1 VGSSES
7 RCSDAELVR
16 AALTGA
22 KGPLGELLS
31 RHWDT
36 AVALAARVLGS
47 ADLGRDAAQ
56 EAAVAV
62 MTDLAALRSPDR
74 FGAWFCGIALNVS
87 RRWLRQLHGEVL
99 CGEWDT
105 AAVEPGPAEAAES
118 AEVVTRVRAAVSAL
132 PAGQRHAVWLFYLQG
147 LTHRE
152 VAAHLEITVGA
163 VKSRLHQARAAL
175 TPTLTDMSDDQKG
188 TAMAVTA
195 TPQWPEVTVTGIR
208 RGQEGDGWHRTH
220 VMILRE
226 RGGDRTL
233 PIWIGPAEAA
243 AMAVELESAESPRPF
258 TAKLA
263 ASLVQAAG
271 ARIEEVRITRL
282 ADGVFYATVLVRSPA
297 GVHEVD
303 ARPSDAVNVALA
315 AGRPIKVDA
324 GLFEA
329 ETPQECAEELAS
341 FPLATAE
348 IAREARQRQWE
359 QKPPPGAV

>member
-16 AALTGA
+16 AALAGA

-31 RHWDT
+31 RHWET

-56 EAAVAV
+56 EASVAV

-87 RRWLRQLHGEVL
+87 RRWVRQLRAEVL
-99 CGEWDT
+99 CGEVDT
-105 AAVEPGPAEAAES
+105 AAIDSGPAAAAES

-132 PAGQRHAVWLFYLQG
+132 PAGQRDAVWLFYLQG

-152 VAAHLEITVGA
+152 VAAHLKITVGA
-163 VKSRLHQARAAL
+163 VKSRLHQGRAAL
-175 TPTLTDMSDDQKG
+175 TPALADISDDQKG
-188 TAMAVTA
+188 TAMAATAA
-195 TPQWPEVTVTGIR
+195 TPQWPEVIVTGIR

-220 VMILRE
+220 VMIMRE

-271 ARIEEVRITRL
+271 SRIEEVRITRL
-282 ADGVFYATVLVRSPA
+282 TEGVFYATVLVQSPA

-324 GLFEA
+324 GLFET
-329 ETPQECAEELAS
+329 ETPQECADQLAT

-348 IAREARQRQWE
+348 IAREARQRQSE
-359 QKPPPGAV
+359 HNRP

>member
-7 RCSDAELVR
+7 RCSDTELVR
-16 AALTGA
+16 AALAGA
-22 KGPLGELLS
+22 RWPLGELLS

-36 AVALAARVLGS
+36 AVALSARVLGS

-56 EAAVAV
+56 EAAIAV

-87 RRWLRQLHGEVL
+87 RRWVRQLRAEVL
-99 CGEWDT
+99 SDEWDA
-105 AAVEPGPAEAAES
+105 AAVDPGPAEAAES
-118 AEVVTRVRAAVSAL
+118 AELVTRVRAAVSAL
-132 PAGQRHAVWLFYLQG
+132 PAGQRDAVWLFYLQG

-152 VAAHLEITVGA
+152 VAAHLKITVGA

-175 TPTLTDMSDDQKG
+175 TPALTDTSDKQKG
-188 TAMAVTA
+188 TSMSVTA
-195 TPQWPEVTVTGIR
+195 TSHWPEVTVTGIR
-208 RGQEGDGWHRTH
+208 RSQEGEGWHRRH
-220 VMILRE
+220 VMILQE

-271 ARIEEVRITRL
+271 SRIEEVRITRL
-282 ADGVFYATVLVRSPA
+282 TDGVFYATVLVHSPVGA
-297 GVHEVD
+297 HEVD
-303 ARPSDAVNVALA
+303 ARPSDAVNLALA

-324 GLFEA
+324 GLFETA
-329 ETPQECAEELAS
+329 TPQECAEELAS

-348 IAREARQRQWE
+348 IVREVQQAQQE
-359 QKPPPGAV
+359 QKRPR

>member
-7 RCSDAELVR
+7 GCSDAELVR
-16 AALTGA
+16 AALAGA

-31 RHWDT
+31 RHWET

-56 EAAVAV
+56 EASVAV

-87 RRWLRQLHGEVL
+87 RRWVRQLRAEVL
-99 CGEWDT
+99 CGEVDT
-105 AAVEPGPAEAAES
+105 AAIDSGPAAAAES

-132 PAGQRHAVWLFYLQG
+132 PAGQRDAVWLFYLQG

-152 VAAHLEITVGA
+152 VAAHLKITVGA
-163 VKSRLHQARAAL
+163 VKSRLHQGRAAL
-175 TPTLTDMSDDQKG
+175 TPALADISDDQKG
-188 TAMAVTA
+188 TAMAATAA

-220 VMILRE
+220 VMIMRE

-263 ASLVQAAG
+263 ASLVEAAG
-271 ARIEEVRITRL
+271 SRIEEVRITRL
-282 ADGVFYATVLVRSPA
+282 TEGVFYATVLVQSPA

-324 GLFEA
+324 GLFET
-329 ETPQECAEELAS
+329 ETPQECADQLAT

-348 IAREARQRQWE
+348 IAREARQRQSE
-359 QKPPPGAV
+359 HNRP

>member
-1 VGSSES
+1 
-7 RCSDAELVR
+7 VR
-16 AALTGA
+16 AALAGA

-31 RHWDT
+31 RHWET

-56 EAAVAV
+56 EASVAV

-87 RRWLRQLHGEVL
+87 RRWVRQLRGEVL
-99 CGEWDT
+99 GGEWDT
-105 AAVEPGPAEAAES
+105 TAVEPGPAEAAES
-118 AEVVTRVRAAVSAL
+118 AEVVARVRAAVSAL
-132 PAGQRHAVWLFYLQG
+132 PAGQRDAVWLFYLQG

-152 VAAHLEITVGA
+152 VAAHLKITVGA

-175 TPTLTDMSDDQKG
+175 TPALADMSDDLKG

-195 TPQWPEVTVTGIR
+195 AAQWPEVTVTGIR
-208 RGQEGDGWHRTH
+208 RRQGGDDWRRAH
-220 VMILRE
+220 VMIMRE

-282 ADGVFYATVLVRSPA
+282 TDGVFYATVLVQSPA

-303 ARPSDAVNVALA
+303 ARPSDAVNIALA

-324 GLFEA
+324 RLFET
-329 ETPQECAEELAS
+329 EPPRECAEELAS

-348 IAREARQRQWE
+348 IAREVQQRQWE
-359 QKPPPGAV
+359 QKQPPSSI

>member
-7 RCSDAELVR
+7 RRSDAELVR
-16 AALTGA
+16 AALAGA

-56 EAAVAV
+56 EAAIAV

-87 RRWLRQLHGEVL
+87 RRWVRQLRWEVL

-105 AAVEPGPAEAAES
+105 AADDLGPAEAAES
-118 AEVVTRVRAAVSAL
+118 VELIARVRAAVSAL
-132 PAGQRHAVWLFYLQG
+132 PAGQREAVWLFYLQG

-152 VAAHLEITVGA
+152 VAAHLKITVGA

-175 TPTLTDMSDDQKG
+175 TPALADSSDYQKG

-195 TPQWPEVTVTGIR
+195 TAEWPEVTVTGIR
-208 RGQEGDGWHRTH
+208 RGQEGDSWHRRH
-220 VMILRE
+220 IMILRE
-226 RGGDRTL
+226 RGGERTL

-243 AMAVELESAESPRPF
+243 AMAVELESEESPRPF

-263 ASLVQAAG
+263 VSLVQAAG
-271 ARIEEVRITRL
+271 SRIEEVRVARL
-282 ADGVFYATVLVRSPA
+282 TDGVFYATVLVQSGA

-303 ARPSDAVNVALA
+303 ARPSDAVNLALA
-315 AGRPIKVDA
+315 AGRPIKVAA
-324 GLFEA
+324 GLFET

-348 IAREARQRQWE
+348 IAREVQQRQRE
-359 QKPPPGAV
+359 QQRPPSP